1 MSDISNMA
9 AAFEQKSKQQAED
22 TEQAV
27 KRAFEKHESALLSAL
42 SASEKKTSAA
52 IAAQH
57 QRLRQTALKTWM
69 FIAISMVLVF
79 LLGGSAILTMGW
91 YIDRQVN
98 EIANNRTT
106 LEMMNERGGSADL
119 SHCGDDRRLC
129 VKIDESAGRYQ
140 GGYQIMEGY

>member
-57 QRLRQTALKTWM
+57 QRLRQTALKSWM
-69 FIAISMVLVF
+69 AIVIPVSLTF
-79 LLGGSAILTMGW
+79 LLGASAIVTMGW
-91 YIDRQVN
+91 YIDHQVN
-98 EIANNRTT
+98 EILNNRTT
-106 LEMMNERGGSADL
+106 LETLHEKGGSADL
-119 SHCGDDRRLC
+119 SHCGEDRRLC

-140 GGYQIMEGY
+140 GGYQVMEGY

>member
-9 AAFEQKSKQQAED
+9 AAFEQRSKQQAED

>member
-9 AAFEQKSKQQAED
+9 AAFEQKSKQQAAD

-27 KRAFEKHESALLSAL
+27 KLAFEKHEKALLSAL
-42 SASEKKTSAA
+42 NESEKKTSAA

-57 QRLRQTALKTWM
+57 QRLRRNALKTWM
-69 FIAISMVLVF
+69 FIAISIVLVV
-79 LLGGSAILTMGW
+79 LLGASAIVTMGW

-106 LEMMNERGGSADL
+106 LEMLKERGGSANL
-119 SHCGDDRRLC
+119 SHCGEDRRLC
-129 VKIDESAGRYQ
+129 VKIDESAGHYQ
-140 GGYQIMEGY
+140 GGYRIMEGY